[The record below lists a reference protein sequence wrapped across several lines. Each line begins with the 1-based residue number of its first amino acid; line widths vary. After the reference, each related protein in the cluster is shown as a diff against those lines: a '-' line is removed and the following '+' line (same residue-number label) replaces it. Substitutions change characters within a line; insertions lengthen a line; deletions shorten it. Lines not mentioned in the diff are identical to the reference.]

1 VCRGTG
7 GAISPT
13 IFNLNGQ
20 VLGDGAHN
28 TGGARLPVCCDAAD
42 RGQFRTAAA
51 ACRAAA
57 PATAVRALAKLPP
70 GERSAVR
77 SKQWCGDVM
86 SRLSLRLA
94 GISTSAVSCFGLRRL
109 HRYFFPRGQSPLKCK
124 GEQHVTKDGI
134 VGLFT
139 IASFVARE
147 GHRPP
152 GSNGLVVDL
161 RQDRDQTNPG
171 CRQW

>member
-1 VCRGTG
+1 
-7 GAISPT
+7 
-13 IFNLNGQ
+13 
-20 VLGDGAHN
+20 
-28 TGGARLPVCCDAAD
+28 
-42 RGQFRTAAA
+42 
-51 ACRAAA
+51 
-57 PATAVRALAKLPP
+57 
-70 GERSAVR
+70 
-77 SKQWCGDVM
+77 M

-161 RQDRDQTNPG
+161 RQEEIEEKLIAPRSASDKEQTSLP
-171 CRQW
+171 